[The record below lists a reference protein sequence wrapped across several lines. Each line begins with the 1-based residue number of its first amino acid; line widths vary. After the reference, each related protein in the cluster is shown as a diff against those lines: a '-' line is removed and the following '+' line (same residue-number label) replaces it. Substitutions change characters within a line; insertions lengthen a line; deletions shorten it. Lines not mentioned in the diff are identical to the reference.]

1 MVSSQSKQE
10 MGGALLPS
18 LHSFLAQSLL
28 GNCRALE
35 ALRGSLSLPSDWLL
49 RKKKMKKM
57 NERSSRKR
65 RKCYFDE
72 IV

>member
-10 MGGALLPS
+10 MGGGLFPS
-18 LHSFLAQSLL
+18 LHSFLAHSLL

-35 ALRGSLSLPSDWLL
+35 ALRGSVSLPSDWLL
-49 RKKKMKKM
+49 RKKMKKM
-57 NERSSRKR
+57 NEKSSRKR

-72 IV
+72 VV